1 MNTGAATILSPTIML
16 GGGIFLFIGLLSTFV
31 YMAFFRRDRSAD
43 DRVERLGART
53 LAVKRRKDDSPIKRF
68 LSRLAGAEEKGKS
81 GRSKLSEQLIHAG
94 IRHPAAATRF
104 GLARLVLLALLPAMW
119 LLLPWTKAMSG
130 RYYWLGLVAM
140 FFVAYMGPNYMLRF
154 RIAKRQDEIRRTLPD
169 VVDLLVVCV
178 EAGLGLDAA
187 VRRVGEDMSLSAPV
201 LSQEFRF
208 LALEL
213 AAGTP
218 RAQALRHLADRTGV
232 EDVASLVSMINQADR
247 FGVSIGRSL
256 RVHSDTVRTKRRQK
270 LEEKAAKTSLKLLF
284 PLLFCIFPTILVVIG
299 GPAAIKIFGLFFAK

>member
-1 MNTGAATILSPTIML
+1 ML

-31 YMAFFRRDRSAD
+31 YMAFFRKDHSEDRL
-43 DRVERLGART
+43 DRLEKRPPPVTRRT
-53 LAVKRRKDDSPIKRF
+53 EHNPVKKFLA
-68 LSRLAGAEEKGKS
+68 RLAGADKAGEG
-81 GRSKLSEQLIHAG
+81 GRSRLTQQLILAG

-104 GLARLVLLALLPAMW
+104 GLARLLLLIALPAVW
-119 LLLPWTKAMSG
+119 LVLPFTREMAG
-130 RYYWLGLVAM
+130 RYYWLGLGVM
-140 FFVAYMGPNYMLRF
+140 FFLAYMGPTYLLRF

-187 VRRVGEDMSLSAPV
+187 VRRVGEDMALSAPV
-201 LSQEFRF
+201 LAQEFRF
-208 LALEL
+208 LSLEL
-213 AAGTP
+213 AAGTARP
-218 RAQALRHLADRTGV
+218 VALRHLADRTGV
-232 EDVASLVSMINQADR
+232 EEVASLVSMVNQADR

-256 RVHSDTVRTKRRQK
+256 RVHSETVRTARRQK

>member
-1 MNTGAATILSPTIML
+1 M
-16 GGGIFLFIGLLSTFV
+16 FV
-31 YMAFFRRDRSAD
+31 
-43 DRVERLGART
+43 
-53 LAVKRRKDDSPIKRF
+53 
-68 LSRLAGAEEKGKS
+68 
-81 GRSKLSEQLIHAG
+81 
-94 IRHPAAATRF
+94 
-104 GLARLVLLALLPAMW
+104 
-119 LLLPWTKAMSG
+119 
-130 RYYWLGLVAM
+130 
-140 FFVAYMGPNYMLRF
+140 VAYMGPNYLLRF

-187 VRRVGEDMSLSAPV
+187 VRRVGEDMALSAPI

-208 LALEL
+208 LSLEL

-218 RAQALRHLADRTGV
+218 RARALKNLADRTGV

>member
-1 MNTGAATILSPTIML
+1 VENGNWITPTLML

-31 YMAFFRRDRSAD
+31 YMAFIRKDRTN
-43 DRVERLGART
+43 DRVDRLEKRAPSAVRRRT
-53 LAVKRRKDDSPIKRF
+53 EDNPIKKF
-68 LSRLAGAEEKGKS
+68 LARLAGADKAGEG
-81 GRSKLSEQLIHAG
+81 GRSRLSKQLIMAG

-104 GLARLVLLALLPAMW
+104 GLARLLLLIVLPAAW
-119 LLLPWTKAMSG
+119 LVLPGTREMAGK
-130 RYYWLGLVAM
+130 YYWLVLVAL
-140 FFVAYMGPNYMLRF
+140 FLVAYMGPTYLLRF

-187 VRRVGEDMSLSAPV
+187 VRRVGEDMALSAPI
-201 LSQEFRF
+201 LAQEFRF
-208 LALEL
+208 LSLEL
-213 AAGTP
+213 AAGTARP
-218 RAQALRHLADRTGV
+218 VAMKHLAERTGV
-232 EDVASLVSMINQADR
+232 EEVGSLVSMINQADR

-256 RVHSDTVRTKRRQK
+256 RVHSETVRTARRQK

>member
-1 MNTGAATILSPTIML
+1 VESGTLISPTIML
-16 GGGIFLFIGLLSTFV
+16 GGGIFLFVGLLSTFV
-31 YMAFFRRDRSAD
+31 YMAFMRKEPSVDRLDRLERRAPAVRHKTEDNP
-43 DRVERLGART
+43 LKKF
-53 LAVKRRKDDSPIKRF
+53 LA
-68 LSRLAGAEEKGKS
+68 RLAGADKAGEGK
-81 GRSKLSEQLIHAG
+81 RSHLSQQLIQAG
-94 IRHPAAATRF
+94 IRHPAAASRF
-104 GLARLVLLALLPAMW
+104 GLARLLLLIVLPACW
-119 LLLPWTKAMSG
+119 LVLPGTRELAGK
-130 RYYWLGLVAM
+130 YYWLVLLILL
-140 FFVAYMGPNYMLRF
+140 FLAYMGPTYLLRF

-187 VRRVGEDMSLSAPV
+187 VRRVGEDMAMSAPV

-208 LALEL
+208 LSLEL
-213 AAGTP
+213 AAGTA
-218 RAQALRHLADRTGV
+218 RAVAMKHLAERTGV
-232 EDVASLVSMINQADR
+232 DEVASLVSMINQADR

-256 RVHSDTVRTKRRQK
+256 RVHSETVRTARRQK